1 MTLKQAGLLKQYFRN
16 ILIGIDQLGSSLL
29 GGDPDETISSRV
41 GKWAAT
47 GSRLGRAVECF
58 IDFLFWKGHCKE
70 CIEPDEGK
78 NKIL

>member
-1 MTLKQAGLLKQYFRN
+1 MMLKQAGLLRRYFRN
-16 ILIGIDQLGSSLL
+16 ILIGVDQLGSSLL

-47 GSRLGRAVECF
+47 GSQLGKMIESL
-58 IDFLFWKGHCKE
+58 IDFIFWKGHCKE
-70 CIEPDEGK
+70 CVEPDEGK